1 MAGKKFPFFAPSK
14 KGPSSQ
20 LSHKTGII
28 YKMPPTRNAS
38 PECVKRKAFKG
49 KPLRKVNTNQ
59 RE

>member
-38 PECVKRKAFKG
+38 PECFYEMGWEGMFLKEC
-49 KPLRKVNTNQ
+49 P
-59 RE
+59 